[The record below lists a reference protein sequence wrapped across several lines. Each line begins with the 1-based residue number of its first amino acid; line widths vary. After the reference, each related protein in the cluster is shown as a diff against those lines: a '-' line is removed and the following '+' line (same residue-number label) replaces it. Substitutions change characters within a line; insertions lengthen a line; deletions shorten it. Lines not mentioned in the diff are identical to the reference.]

1 MDEHG
6 PSPATVIAAAARDV
20 RTARREDLPRRL
32 NNLALSIE
40 SELGNPEALR
50 IIAGDLAPIAV
61 ELGCGTMIGASSIGE
76 RIAGAFIATHG
87 EDLSIA
93 QGAALGSVLVVD
105 GVLSTGVQMQRAISK
120 AREAGA
126 QKVAGVVVAAD
137 RDALRLCNADPR
149 TRVIA
154 LAEF

>member
-1 MDEHG
+1 
-6 PSPATVIAAAARDV
+6 
-20 RTARREDLPRRL
+20 L
-32 NNLALSIE
+32 NDLALSLE
-40 SELGNPEALR
+40 AELGNPEALR

-87 EDLSIA
+87 EDLNTA
-93 QGAALGSVLVVD
+93 RGSVLIVD
-105 GVLSTGVQMQRAISK
+105 GVLSTGMQMQRAIRK

-126 QKVAGVVVAAD
+126 QKVAGIVVAAD
-137 RDALRLCNADPR
+137 RDALRLCNADPK
-149 TRVIA
+149 TRVVA